1 MTYDYNRHRRKRHR
15 SEAELS
21 LAQMLQ
27 VVLNEVPVTS
37 GAFFA
42 YTTDS
47 IETTMPNQTPVLTV
61 RPGTF
66 TSTPAGLVIDASTG
80 TITTG
85 TSTPG
90 LYNVTIDIG
99 AAPKAGDPDGT
110 YTQAI
115 QII

>member
-47 IETTMPNQTPVLTV
+47 IETTMPNLQ
-61 RPGTF
+61 
-66 TSTPAGLVIDASTG
+66 D
-80 TITTG
+80 
-85 TSTPG
+85 
-90 LYNVTIDIG
+90 
-99 AAPKAGDPDGT
+99 
-110 YTQAI
+110 
-115 QII
+115 